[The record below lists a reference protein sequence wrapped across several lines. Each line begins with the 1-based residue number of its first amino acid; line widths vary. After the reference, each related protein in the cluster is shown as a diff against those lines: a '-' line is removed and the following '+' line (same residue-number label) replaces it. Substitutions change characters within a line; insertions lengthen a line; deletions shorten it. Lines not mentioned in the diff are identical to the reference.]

1 MAQQPAS
8 GEPATRGQIDP
19 LTGRRPTW
27 VEVDLD
33 RLIGNYLNVR
43 DHLRTGVRVMAV
55 VKANA
60 YGHGAVRV
68 ARALSRRGAAAFGVA
83 IMEEGVALRQA
94 GISGTILVFGGCFP
108 GQEETFLEFD
118 LTPTVYDLASV
129 RRFSAA
135 AIARD
140 RPIGYHLK
148 LDTGMGRHGIG
159 PDDVAGFVEEAVGY
173 RGVRLAGVFSHLSSA
188 DEDDLTYTRLQIS
201 KFVEAVDSIEAA
213 GHPRIVRHV
222 ANSAGT
228 LLHKGSWFDMVRAG
242 LSLYGIDPSPR
253 GGPVELLPVLS
264 LKSRIAFVKSVP
276 EGTSLGYNRTFRTSR
291 ESLIATL
298 PVGYADGLA
307 RLSSNRGHV
316 LVRGTRAPIVGA
328 VSMDT
333 TLVDVTSVP
342 GATPGDEVVL
352 IGEQGGV
359 VVGAREMGRWAQ
371 TIPYEVV
378 CRISQRVPRLYLSEG
393 RAELSEG

>member
-1 MAQQPAS
+1 MRQQPAR
-8 GEPATRGQIDP
+8 GESRAGGQIDP
-19 LTGRRPTW
+19 LARRRPTW
-27 VEVDLD
+27 VEIDLD
-33 RLIGNYLNVR
+33 RLADNYRSVR
-43 DHLRTGVRVMAV
+43 DHLRSGVRVMVV

-60 YGHGAVRV
+60 YGHGAARV
-68 ARALSRRGAAAFGVA
+68 ARALAEQGAAAFGVA
-83 IMEEGVALRQA
+83 ITEEGAALRQA
-94 GISGTILVFGGCFP
+94 GVSGTILVFGGCFP
-108 GQEETFLEFD
+108 GQEETVLEFD

-129 RRFSAA
+129 RRLSSA

-159 PDDVAGFVEEAVGY
+159 PDDVASFVEDAVSY
-173 RGVRLAGVFSHLSSA
+173 RGARLAGVFSHLSSA

-201 KFVEAVDSIEAA
+201 KFVAAVDAIEAA

-264 LKSRIAFVKSVP
+264 LKTRIAFVKSVP

-298 PVGYADGLA
+298 PLGYADGLA

-316 LVRGTRAPIVGA
+316 LVRGAKAPIVGA

-333 TLVDVTSVP
+333 TLVDVTAVP
-342 GATPGDEVVL
+342 GVTPGDEVVL
-352 IGEQGGV
+352 IGAQGDV
-359 VVGAREMGRWAQ
+359 SVGAREVGRWAQ

-393 RAELSEG
+393 RLELSEG

>member
-1 MAQQPAS
+1 MHQQSAS
-8 GEPATRGQIDP
+8 GEPASGGQIDP
-19 LTGRRPTW
+19 LAGRRPTW
-27 VEVDLD
+27 VEIDLD
-33 RLIGNYLNVR
+33 RLAGNYQGVR
-43 DHLRTGVRVMAV
+43 DHLRPGVRVMAV

-60 YGHGAVRV
+60 YGHGANRV
-68 ARALSRRGAAAFGVA
+68 ARALAEQGAAAFGVA
-83 IMEEGVALRQA
+83 ITEEGAALRQA

-108 GQEETFLEFD
+108 GQEDTFLEFD

-129 RRFSAA
+129 RRLSAA

-159 PDDVAGFVEEAVGY
+159 PDDVSGFVEEAVGY
-173 RGVRLAGVFSHLSSA
+173 QGARLEGVFSHLSSA
-188 DEDDLTYTRLQIS
+188 DEEDLTYTRLQIS
-201 KFVEAVDSIEAA
+201 KFVEAVDAIEAA
-213 GHPRIVRHV
+213 GHPHIVRHV

-228 LLHKGSWFDMVRAG
+228 LLHKGSSFDMVRAG

-264 LKSRIAFVKSVP
+264 LKTRIAFVKSVP
-276 EGTSLGYNRTFRTSR
+276 EGTALGYNRTFRTSR

-298 PVGYADGLA
+298 PIGYADGLA

-316 LVRGTRAPIVGA
+316 LVRGAKAPIVGA

-333 TLVDVTSVP
+333 TLVDVTAVP
-342 GATPGDEVVL
+342 CLIPGDEVVL
-352 IGEQGGV
+352 IGVQGGV
-359 VVGAREMGRWAQ
+359 SVGAREVGRWAQ

-393 RAELSEG
+393 RAEPFES